1 MEKKKQRVFIS
12 TPITNAI
19 HPETGC
25 YDTRMAVQINRIAES
40 IRARG
45 YDVFVAIEEEK
56 WGEKLAAPEECTP
69 RDYQRLLIADYLIV
83 YLTTCTSE
91 GTLIEIGWASANQI
105 PITVFCPKEMKIS
118 PLLDGL
124 SQIGDHR
131 IFHIDF
137 ENMQEIEGILMER
150 LR

>member
-1 MEKKKQRVFIS
+1 MEKKKQIVFLS

-19 HPETGC
+19 HPETGR

-40 IRARG
+40 IRAHG
-45 YDVFVAIEEEK
+45 YDVFVAIEEEN
-56 WGEKLAAPEECTP
+56 WGEKIATPEECTP
-69 RDYQRLLIADYLIV
+69 RDYQHLLIADYLIV
-83 YLTTCTSE
+83 YLTTCASE

-131 IFHIDF
+131 IFHVDF
-137 ENMQEIEGILMER
+137 EDMEEIETILMER
-150 LR
+150 LK

>member
-1 MEKKKQRVFIS
+1 MEKKKQIVFLS

-19 HPETGC
+19 HPETGR

-40 IRARG
+40 IRAHG
-45 YDVFVAIEEEK
+45 YDVFVAIEEEN
-56 WGEKLAAPEECTP
+56 WGEKIAAPEECTP
-69 RDYQRLLIADYLIV
+69 RDYQHLLMADYLIV
-83 YLTTCTSE
+83 YLTTCMSE

-124 SQIGDHR
+124 NQIGDHR
-131 IFHIDF
+131 IFHVDF
-137 ENMQEIEGILMER
+137 EDMEEIETILMER
-150 LR
+150 LK